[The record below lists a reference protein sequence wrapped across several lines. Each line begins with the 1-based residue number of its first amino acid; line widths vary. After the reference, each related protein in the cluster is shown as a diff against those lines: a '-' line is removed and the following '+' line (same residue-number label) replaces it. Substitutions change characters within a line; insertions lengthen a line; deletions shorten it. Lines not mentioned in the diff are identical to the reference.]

1 MILADKIMNE
11 RKKNG
16 WSQEELADKLGVSR
30 QSVSKWESAQSVPDI
45 NRILDLA
52 KLFGVSTDYLLKD
65 EIESRTSD
73 DMMESVEL
81 NEKSRS
87 VSMEEAVEFLE
98 IQKRIAPR
106 IALGVSLCILS
117 PVLLIV
123 LSGLSDSG
131 LFGISENIAAGV
143 GITVLLVL
151 VAIGVFLFIKC
162 GGDAEK
168 YSFLDKEKIDTAYG
182 VDGMVSDRKREFM
195 GKFYTG
201 IAIGV
206 MLCIL
211 SSVPLLISAGLYEG
225 KREYVIVSMV
235 GVLLII
241 VAIAVNIFVRV
252 GIIKG
257 SYDKLLQQGDYTVS
271 GKKASPIIN
280 CISSVYWPV
289 AAAIYLAWSFKT
301 GNWHMTWIIW
311 PMAGILFGVIE
322 TVTKIVLKVED

>member
-1 MILADKIMNE
+1 MREGEDMILADKIMNE

-16 WSQEELADKLGVSR
+16 WSQEELADKLGVS
-30 QSVSKWESAQSVPDI
+30 
-45 NRILDLA
+45 
-52 KLFGVSTDYLLKD
+52 
-65 EIESRTSD
+65 
-73 DMMESVEL
+73 
-81 NEKSRS
+81 
-87 VSMEEAVEFLE
+87 
-98 IQKRIAPR
+98 
-106 IALGVSLCILS
+106 LCIIS

-143 GITVLLVL
+143 GITVLLVF

-162 GGDAEK
+162 VGEGEK
-168 YSFLDKEKIDTAYG
+168 YNFLDKEKIDTAYG

-241 VAIAVNIFVRV
+241 VAVAVNIFVRV

-289 AAAIYLAWSFKT
+289 AAPFIWHGLLRRVTGIRHGLSGRWQVSF
-301 GNWHMTWIIW
+301 
-311 PMAGILFGVIE
+311 LE
-322 TVTKIVLKVED
+322 